1 MRGYMNRNSY
11 TTKLSFEDADESV
24 KMTIDS
30 KCPDK
35 WLFVDLE
42 TGEIWEYSPLSG
54 YEFYS
59 APKQKITELKTILKV
74 K

>member
-1 MRGYMNRNSY
+1 MDRNSY
-11 TTKLSFEDADESV
+11 TNKLSFENADESV

-42 TGEIWEYSPLSG
+42 TGDIWHYSPMG
-54 YEFYS
+54 RYKMYS
-59 APKQKITELKTILKV
+59 APKEKIAELKDRKSV
-74 K
+74 V

>member
-1 MRGYMNRNSY
+1 MSDRNSF
-11 TTKLSFEDADESV
+11 TNKLSFDNADESV

-42 TGEIWEYSPLSG
+42 TGDIWHYNPFAPFG
-54 YEFYS
+54 KFYP
-59 APKQKITELKTILKV
+59 APKEKVGELKDILKV
-74 K
+74 KK